1 MSESPDPGSS
11 NPGTSDPKRLTN
23 LQIRILSAIVLGA
36 AVLGLVWLGGMVCRV
51 LAALVAGAMFY
62 EWASMRREPTSREH
76 QWLSALCLGL
86 ALGCLVIGPQA
97 RLLFLA
103 AAVAILVSGLHG
115 WARGQGL
122 WNAAG
127 VAYAATSALTLS
139 LIRGDGSAGLLL
151 ILFLFAVVWATDVF
165 AYFVGRTVGGPKL
178 APSISPS
185 KTWSGA
191 VGGAVGGLAGGALF
205 AGLTGWGN
213 IWVAATALALAVIA
227 QFGDLLESFLKR
239 RQGVKDSSQ
248 LIPGHGGFLDRV
260 DGLVVA
266 AWALYVI
273 GMLFGSAD
281 NPASGLVG
289 V

>member
-1 MSESPDPGSS
+1 M
-11 NPGTSDPKRLTN
+11 TN

-36 AVLGLVWLGGMVCRV
+36 VVLGLVWLGGVVCRV

-62 EWASMRREPTSREH
+62 EWASMRREPTSTEH
-76 QWLSALCLGL
+76 HWLSALCLGL
-86 ALGCLVIGPQA
+86 ALGCLVIGLQA
-97 RLLFLA
+97 RVLFLV
-103 AAVAILVSGLHG
+103 AAVAILVSSAHG

-127 VAYAATSALTLS
+127 VAYAAISALTLA
-139 LIRGDGSAGLLL
+139 LIRGDGWGGLLL

-191 VGGAVGGLAGGALF
+191 VGGAVGGLAGGTLF
-205 AGLTGWGN
+205 AELTGWSN
-213 IWVAATALALAVIA
+213 VWVAAIALALAVIA

-289 V
+289 G